1 MEIEDNIKFCRYCG
15 SAVVAPSTPKIKSVP
30 IQQTYARSQYAP
42 TSRPVMPQPSA
53 PPAHSPTG
61 KSRIVAGIIALL
73 FCGFGIHKFYLEKPE
88 NGLIYL
94 CFFWTGIPEIIGI
107 IEGIMYLTESDA
119 AFEERVIHL

>member
-1 MEIEDNIKFCRYCG
+1 M
-15 SAVVAPSTPKIKSVP
+15 
-30 IQQTYARSQYAP
+30 SQP
-42 TSRPVMPQPSA
+42 THHQA
-53 PPAHSPTG
+53 PPQIE
-61 KSRIVAGIIALL
+61 KDRIVAGILALVL
-73 FCGFGIHKFYLEKPE
+73 GGFGIHKFYLEKPE